1 VHLRCRRGHSKVAR
15 SAENVAP
22 AERIMLREDFFGA
35 SAALSVG
42 SQVREES
49 KDHVLEPIN
58 VNLTL
63 LDSKET
69 FFGLLGD
76 LA

>member
-1 VHLRCRRGHSKVAR
+1 
-15 SAENVAP
+15 
-22 AERIMLREDFFGA
+22 MLREDFFGA